1 MTIPFLWLLTTMTY
15 EQLAYLHL
23 ATIVP
28 AFLIG
33 TFLLCQRKGTQVH
46 KALGRIYLLA
56 MVATGF
62 ITLFMPA
69 QVGPRFL
76 GHFGFIHA
84 FSLLALYSAP
94 TAYLAARRGNI
105 RLHQGNMIGL
115 YVGGILIAGAFAF
128 SPGRMLHD
136 WLFGPAIRSIF

>member
-1 MTIPFLWLLTTMTY
+1 MTY
-15 EQLAYLHL
+15 EQLSYLHL

-33 TFLLCQRKGTQVH
+33 TFLLVRRKGTPIH
-46 KALGRIYLLA
+46 KSLGRIYLLL
-56 MVATGF
+56 MIATGLT
-62 ITLFMPA
+62 TLFMPA

-76 GHFGFIHA
+76 AHFGFIHA

-94 TAYLAARRGNI
+94 AAFLAVRRGNVKAH
-105 RLHQGNMIGL
+105 RGNMIGL

-136 WLFGPAIRSIF
+136 WIFGPTAHSSGPPSVSTEFKR